1 MAFDKPF
8 RRKWGKWLWVAMK
21 PESGSAV
28 TVTTRTDRRGQCPRA
43 VARAS
48 LMNYRNANYA
58 HWSYSTN
65 RRPRVQRVRV
75 QFGPA
80 AYEQVILESD
90 SASET
95 ATILEVTGN
104 LRSGRVT

>member
-43 VARAS
+43 VVRAL
-48 LMNYRNANYA
+48 LMNYRNVNYA

-65 RRPRVQRVRV
+65 RQPRVQRVRV

-80 AYEQVILESD
+80 AYEQVILESS

-104 LRSGRVT
+104 LRSGRVS